1 MGYHT
6 PQEEKE
12 APFINNPDLIPV
24 PVLASFSLDGKMIPV
39 YFAVEGL
46 KIKIDS
52 VVWGKEGLA
61 WGSHYRCRICTS
73 GITDEINLMYFKNQN
88 TWVMKKMR

>member
-12 APFINNPDLIPV
+12 APFVNNPDLIPV

-61 WGSHYRCRICTS
+61 WGVRVITWTGRIRVRCRE
-73 GITDEINLMYFKNQN
+73 GRWRPGLAGP
-88 TWVMKKMR
+88 